1 MPVEAP
7 ALLHEL
13 SETWRS
19 YGHSSGQTEGTGVL
33 RACAMTLIVAAAE
46 SDDTQDLGATLSGIM
61 QRHPSRTIL
70 LRACP
75 LRAEIEA
82 RTSVQ
87 CWMPFGRRQQIC
99 GEWIE
104 IAAGADQLAEVTPLL
119 LGLTVP
125 DLPVVL
131 WIRHTALAHL
141 ASLAPV
147 LPMAT
152 RVIVDTSEA
161 TEPDAALAGIRSL
174 EAGPWRLA
182 DLAWGRITRWRKAF
196 AAIFRDAALCGSNFT
211 PTHGSIEWAG
221 ERSSMPA
228 VYLDAW
234 LRASFSGLKLD
245 LACCDPALPPA
256 RVGRIR
262 RVHLE
267 GPKLDILLE
276 RPAGNTALGLTVN
289 GMHSALIFP
298 KLDEADLLDVE
309 LGISGFDAHFRAALA
324 LARTRA

>member
-13 SETWRS
+13 SQTWRS
-19 YGHSSGQTEGTGVL
+19 FGHEQGSELL

-46 SDDTQDLGATLSGIM
+46 GDDPQELGLILSSLM
-61 QRHPSRTIL
+61 RLHPSRTIV

-75 LRAEIEA
+75 KRDQIDA

-104 IAAGADQLAEVTPLL
+104 ISAGAGQLAEVVPLL

-131 WIRHTALAHL
+131 WMRHTALSYL
-141 ASLAPV
+141 DSLRPV
-147 LPMAT
+147 LSLAT

-161 TEPDAALAGIRSL
+161 LDAAPALAAVQSL
-174 EAGPWRLA
+174 SSGPWRLA
-182 DLAWGRITRWRKAF
+182 DLAWGRVTRWRKAL
-196 AAIFRDAALCGSNFT
+196 AGMLGPLPAPRTGLLQ
-211 PTHGSIEWAG
+211 WAG
-221 ERSSMPA
+221 ERMSMPA
-228 VYLDAW
+228 CYLAAW
-234 LRASFSGLKLD
+234 LRASFPGLELE
-245 LACCDPALPPA
+245 LSSCDPVLPPA

-262 RVHLE
+262 VVQLI
-267 GPKLDILLE
+267 GSGLDIRLE
-276 RPAGNTALGLTVN
+276 RPAGGSSVAVFSNGLESGLV
-289 GMHSALIFP
+289 FP
-298 KLDEADLLDVE
+298 SLDEAALLAEE
-309 LGISGFDAHFRAALA
+309 LGIAARDRIFETA
-324 LARTRA
+324 LARAQAV